1 MRPDLAGARMVSA
14 LASAYQNN
22 QDSHR
27 KMYNHLQADDES
39 GDDGMSSPAVN
50 SADQSLH
57 VDQLYTRLAADR
69 AAAARIALRHAHAAD
84 ELLAQSAQALEDAAG
99 TLTLASEMYAE
110 DRERF
115 SELLSQQATA
125 MVVLAAQFEQA
136 ADLARTE
143 HGCDR

>member
-1 MRPDLAGARMVSA
+1 M
-14 LASAYQNN
+14 
-22 QDSHR
+22 
-27 KMYNHLQADDES
+27 S
-39 GDDGMSSPAVN
+39 GTDPG
-50 SADQSLH
+50 LH
-57 VDQLYTRLAADR
+57 VLDLYARLAANR
-69 AAAARIALRHAHAAD
+69 AVNARIALRHSHSAD

-110 DRERF
+110 DREKF
-115 SELLSQQATA
+115 SELLSHQATA